1 MPPGLLHSIYF
12 NTSNRKM
19 LQAIQSAKDRIIV
32 ALDVPSLDEVKNVVG
47 ALSGR
52 VGAFKV
58 GLELITAEGSRAVVD
73 AIHETGSRVFYD
85 AKFNDIPNTVAGA
98 AKSAAAL
105 GVWMFDVHASSGPQ
119 AIAAAVANKGSSYV
133 VAVTVLTSL
142 DDDRSLRIFGAPA
155 GTKVLEFARMSA
167 DAGADGLVCSPHELP
182 LLRADVALRSLWTIV
197 PGVRP
202 AWASSDD
209 QARVMTPGEAV
220 RSGATAVVI
229 GRPILRPPA
238 TIGGPKDAL
247 ARIVAEI
254 EAALARDDAPTQGDG
269 ASA

>member
-1 MPPGLLHSIYF
+1 MQ
-12 NTSNRKM
+12 
-19 LQAIQSAKDRIIV
+19 QANVGARERIIV
-32 ALDVPSLDEVKNVVG
+32 ALDVPSLDEAKRVVRE
-47 ALSGR
+47 LSGG

-73 AIHETGSRVFYD
+73 AIHEAGSRVFYD

-98 AKSAAAL
+98 AKGAASL
-105 GVWMFDVHASSGPQ
+105 GVWMFDVHASCGPQ
-119 AIAAAVANKGSSYV
+119 AIAAAVANKGSSHV

-167 DAGADGLVCSPHELP
+167 DAGADGLVCSPRELS
-182 LLRADVALRSLWTIV
+182 LLRAEAALRSLWTIV

-209 QARVMTPGEAV
+209 QARVMTPGEAI
-220 RSGATAVVI
+220 RAGATAVII
-229 GRPILRPPA
+229 GRPILRPPT
-238 TIGGPKDAL
+238 TIGGPRDAL
-247 ARIVAEI
+247 ARIVDEI
-254 EAALARDDAPTQGDG
+254 DAAVSRNEGPPGG
-269 ASA
+269 EGGSA